1 LWGLSFRALFREID
15 RADFLDASVLPEQKT
30 VFTSN
35 RTSGTKQLSLGF
47 LKPCIIEQEIA
58 EYYGFS
64 ERSAVVYTE
73 GKMEDAVLRAAR
85 MPEEE
90 YRAMVAELEKL
101 RDEVRARS
109 ERNLKDMIDRL
120 ENRLDTEDRHRRL

>member
-1 LWGLSFRALFREID
+1 
-15 RADFLDASVLPEQKT
+15 
-30 VFTSN
+30 
-35 RTSGTKQLSLGF
+35 
-47 LKPCIIEQEIA
+47 
-58 EYYGFS
+58 
-64 ERSAVVYTE
+64 
-73 GKMEDAVLRAAR
+73 MEDAVLRAAR